1 VEDPAL
7 RWQDRL
13 QLQGVAAP
21 VRGLVEGDRG
31 DNQWHTVR
39 CTRTSVGVTIVVDG
53 GTPKTNGVWTG
64 NIANTWPLA
73 IGGKPKCDGTTVGCD
88 YFVGRLDRAVVEKA
102 SP

>member
-1 VEDPAL
+1 
-7 RWQDRL
+7 
-13 QLQGVAAP
+13 VA
-21 VRGLVEGDRG
+21 

-53 GTPKTNGVWTG
+53 GTAKTNGVWTG